1 MRHER
6 PTTQGERSSALWGR
20 GGRETRSSALWGR
33 GGRSTVA
40 LFALVVSVIIP
51 AAGIASSGSGDR
63 GAVVPAEL
71 LAAATANPDATFDV
85 VVQGDK
91 SHRSP
96 DIAKD
101 VNENGGS
108 LKRAFR
114 SISGVSATVTGK
126 QLLNLAD
133 DSHVTAITRNEE
145 LSLTT
150 YETAEMW
157 RAATKVSKLYG
168 GPQTPAIAIVDSGI
182 DSTRLDFGGRVRAS
196 VNFSSLAPN
205 ATGDQLGHGTMVASL
220 AAGAGT
226 PLVGTYKGAAPTSP
240 LIDVRVTDGEGH
252 ALTSDIIA
260 AIDWIIANKSTYN
273 IRVANFSLAGR
284 SATSI
289 LFDPLNKA
297 VERLWLSG
305 VTVVAAAGNNGSAD
319 SSVEIASP
327 ANDPFVITVGATGIN
342 KTTDTSDDTRAPWSA
357 HGHTADGF
365 HKPDLAA
372 PGRWMVGAVPTGSLL
387 SLNFSLRSMLGGYLW
402 MSGTSFSAPV
412 VAGAAA
418 QILARRPDFGPDQVK
433 GALMVSAAY
442 LPSQGASLGAGTI
455 DAAAAAA
462 VTSPPNPNENL
473 HAFVS
478 EGEFDARK
486 WLEHV
491 STNSNW
497 TASNWTVSNWVS
509 SNWVS
514 SNWVASN
521 WVASNWT
528 LSNWTASN
536 WTMSN
541 WVLSNWVLSNWT
553 VSSGI
558 E

>member
-71 LAAATANPDATFDV
+71 LAAATANPDAKFDV
-85 VVQGDK
+85 IVQGDK

-101 VNENGGS
+101 VTETGGS

-114 SISGVSATVTGK
+114 SISGVSATISGK
-126 QLLNLAD
+126 QLVKLAD
-133 DSHVTAITRNEE
+133 DSHVTAITRNEKM
-145 LSLTT
+145 SLTVFDG
-150 YETAEMW
+150 YESSEMW

-182 DSTRLDFGGRVRAS
+182 DSSKADFGGRVRAS

-205 ATGDQLGHGTMVASL
+205 ATGDQLGHGTMVATL

-226 PLVGTYKGAAPTSP
+226 PLLGLFKGAAPTSP
-240 LIDVRVTDGEGH
+240 LVDVRVTDSQGQ
-252 ALTSDIIA
+252 ALTSDIVA

-273 IRVANFSLAGR
+273 IKVANFSLAGR

-297 VERLWLSG
+297 VEKLWLSG
-305 VTVVAAAGNNGSAD
+305 VTVVAAAGNNGSSGPVD
-319 SSVEIASP
+319 IASP
-327 ANDPFVITVGATGIN
+327 ANDPFVITVGATDIN
-342 KTTDTSDDTRAPWSA
+342 KTTDSADDQRASWSA
-357 HGHTADGF
+357 YGHTADGF
-365 HKPDLAA
+365 AKPDLAA
-372 PGRWMVGAVPTGSLL
+372 PGRWMIGAVPSGSGLL
-387 SLNFSLRSMLGGYLW
+387 SSFSLRTVLSGYMW

-418 QILARRPDFGPDQVK
+418 QILARRPDFRPDQVK
-433 GALMVSAAY
+433 GALMVSATF
-442 LPSQGASLGAGTI
+442 LSSQGPALGAGTL

-462 VTSPPNPNENL
+462 VSSPPNPNENL

-478 EGEFDARK
+478 EGEFDAQK

-497 TASNWTVSNWVS
+497 TASNWTASNWVA
-509 SNWVS
+509 SNWVA

-528 LSNWTASN
+528 MSNWTASN

-541 WVLSNWVLSNWT
+541 WVMSNWT
-553 VSSGI
+553 VSSDL